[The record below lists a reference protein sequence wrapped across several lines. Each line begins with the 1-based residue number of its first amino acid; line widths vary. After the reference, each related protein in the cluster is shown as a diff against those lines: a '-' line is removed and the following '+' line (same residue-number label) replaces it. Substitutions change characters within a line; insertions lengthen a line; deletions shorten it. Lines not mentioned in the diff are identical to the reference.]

1 MTDPKPDGAERP
13 ERARAPHDE
22 RARPPRVRLFAA
34 ASHGTEPAVRDELRA
49 LHFKGVRADRGG
61 VHFEGSRPE
70 LVRALLE
77 LRTAVRVLV
86 EVGRFPATSERDLYD
101 GVRALPLEEHLSP
114 AQTLAVRA
122 TSRGSRLSHT
132 QFVAQKTKDAVVDRQ
147 RDRAGQRSSVDLEDP
162 DVLMFVRLVGDEATV
177 YLDASGG
184 ALHLRGYRE
193 GGGREA
199 PLKETLA
206 AALLVMAGLGE
217 DTPFLDPMCGS
228 GTLAIEAA
236 LLTRRVAPGLL
247 HGSFGLA
254 RWASWTTDD
263 AAALRLALSDAR
275 ARVRSDGP
283 PILARDVDPGAVR
296 LTNELAA
303 RARVT
308 LDVRC
313 EPMERMQPLGA
324 SGVVVTNPPYGE
336 RLDVDEALY
345 GSLGRAL
352 LRMRGHRFGVL
363 AGSESLA
370 RAMRL
375 PVEVARS
382 VKNGAL
388 ECRFV
393 VGSI

>member
-1 MTDPKPDGAERP
+1 MSPGDTEREP
-13 ERARAPHDE
+13 RPPRPPRDARD
-22 RARPPRVRLFAA
+22 RPPRVRLFAA

-49 LHFKGVRADRGG
+49 LRFHAVRADRGG

-86 EVGRFPATSERDLYD
+86 EVGRFRATSERELYD
-101 GVRALPLEEHLSP
+101 EVRALPLEEHLSP
-114 AQTLAVRA
+114 AHTLAVRA
-122 TSRGSRLSHT
+122 TSRASRLSHT
-132 QFVAQKTKDAVVDRQ
+132 QFVAQKTKDAIVDRQ
-147 RDRAGQRSSVDLEDP
+147 RDRAGGRSSVDLDDP
-162 DVLMFVRLVGDEATV
+162 DVLLFVRLVSDEATV

-206 AALLVMAGLGE
+206 ASLLVMAGVRPDE
-217 DTPFLDPMCGS
+217 PFLDPMCGS

-236 LLTRRVAPGLL
+236 LRSRDVAPGLL

-254 RWASWTTDD
+254 RWASWTSDE
-263 AAALRLALSDAR
+263 AAKLREALGEAR
-275 ARVRSDGP
+275 ARVRTEGP
-283 PILARDVDPGAVR
+283 TIFARDDDPGAVK
-296 LTNELAA
+296 LTQELAA
-303 RARVT
+303 RARVE

-313 EPMERMQPLGA
+313 EPMERMQPLGP
-324 SGVVVTNPPYGE
+324 SGAVVTNPPYGE
-336 RLDVDEALY
+336 RLHVDEALY

-370 RAMRL
+370 RTMRL
-375 PVEVARS
+375 PVEVSRS